1 MDMANGELRPA
12 HHMDNTNLIESDSAL
27 ANSTAMTTA
36 IRTTNGYQ
44 KTGDLITLPYTSVS
58 YAEQPYA
65 STTVN
70 LNEYDTIP
78 FVGQLTLSPE
88 MDEWMDTQTQPE
100 LVVDLPG
107 LVVFIDRSTLDKQF
121 DKGAAVLARTAS
133 LFNLEYADVYQ
144 RTRLCGELPRDNRAG
159 CWNGTR
165 YQPVPLVGG
174 ASQDEALKIMEN
186 SDQFAGVN
194 VASIPIRS
202 YPSLEGENISHV
214 LGYVGS
220 VTDEDLK
227 NSSKNYYRS
236 EVVGKTGLETQYN
249 EYLRGTPGV
258 RTFLVNR
265 KEVVTKESRNIQAVA
280 GNNLITN
287 IDAKLQSG
295 VERALEGAVKR
306 ARASGYRGDSGA
318 AVVLEIKTGRVLAM
332 ASYPT
337 YEPEIWQR
345 GLTVKQA
352 EDLFSEVKGVPAL
365 SRPLQGLFAPAST
378 FKSISVVA
386 AANAGYSLDATYNC
400 PASVEI
406 GNRTFNNFDSVA
418 AGRLKLD
425 VGLAISCDSLW
436 YQIAYDEWVRD
447 GGLKPKSKTN
457 DYFFN
462 AAKAFGVGK
471 VTGIDLPSELSG
483 RLPNRTWKQ
492 NWYEQNKDFYCN
504 YQQRA
509 KKQDLTRY
517 LIEIAREN
525 CLDGNKV
532 RAGDAVNFSIGQG
545 DTLVTPIRLAQMYAA
560 IANNGTYYKPQVA
573 RAVVDT
579 DGKVIKEFKP
589 EVADVIKEEQSTWD
603 FLHRA
608 LRMVVTRGTAGSV
621 FSGFPVAVSGKTGT
635 AQVFGKNPN
644 GSAKDDTSWFASYG
658 PTENPTYAVVMMV
671 SQGGFGASTSGVGVR
686 DIYSTLFGVSGNRV
700 DPNKAV
706 FPNGVPTNIAKVDLK
721 IAASKVDLTGA
732 KVGGVKLK

>member
-1 MDMANGELRPA
+1 MSQQSKIS
-12 HHMDNTNLIESDSAL
+12 LIVFQSLVFSLLFALFGRLFYLQVLESGRYKEAAISIQSRDIV
-27 ANSTAMTTA
+27 TPA
-36 IRTTNGYQ
+36 IRGAISDING
-44 KTGDLITLPYTSVS
+44 
-58 YAEQPYA
+58 
-65 STTVN
+65 
-70 LNEYDTIP
+70 
-78 FVGQLTLSPE
+78 SP
-88 MDEWMDTQTQPE
+88 

-107 LVVFIDRSTLDKQF
+107 LVVFIDRSTLDKQS
-121 DKGAAVLARTAS
+121 DKGATVLRRTAA
-133 LFNLEYADVYQ
+133 LFNLEYADIYQ
-144 RTRLCGELPRDNRAG
+144 RTRLCGELPVNNRAG

-165 YQPVPLVGG
+165 YQPIPLVGG
-174 ASQDEALKIMEN
+174 ASQDVALKIMEN

-202 YPSLEGENISHV
+202 YPSLEGENVSHV

-265 KEVVTKESRNIQAVA
+265 KEVVTKESKNIQAIA
-280 GNNLITN
+280 GNNLVTN

-295 VERALEGAVKR
+295 VERALEAAVKR

-337 YEPEIWQR
+337 YEPEIWQK

-378 FKSISVVA
+378 FKSVSVVA
-386 AANAGYSLDATYNC
+386 AANAGYPLDGSYNC

-447 GGLKPKSKTN
+447 GGLKPKSQTN

-492 NWYEQNKDFYCN
+492 NWFEQNKDFYCN

-658 PTENPTYAVVMMV
+658 PTEDPTYAVVMMV

-686 DIYSTLFGVSGNRV
+686 DIYSTLFGVTGNKV
-700 DPNKAV
+700 DPSKAI

-721 IAASKVDLTGA
+721 IAASKVDLTGV

>member
-1 MDMANGELRPA
+1 MSQQSKIS
-12 HHMDNTNLIESDSAL
+12 LIVFQSLVFSLLFALFGRLFYLQVLESGRYKEAAISIQSRDIV
-27 ANSTAMTTA
+27 TPA
-36 IRTTNGYQ
+36 IRGAISDING
-44 KTGDLITLPYTSVS
+44 
-58 YAEQPYA
+58 
-65 STTVN
+65 
-70 LNEYDTIP
+70 
-78 FVGQLTLSPE
+78 SP
-88 MDEWMDTQTQPE
+88 

-107 LVVFIDRSTLDKQF
+107 LVVFIDRSTLDKQP
-121 DKGAAVLARTAS
+121 DKGVTVLRRTAA
-133 LFNLEYADVYQ
+133 LFNLEYADIYQ
-144 RTRLCGELPRDNRAG
+144 RTRLCGELPVNNRAG

-165 YQPVPLVGG
+165 YQPIPLVGG
-174 ASQDEALKIMEN
+174 ASQDVALKIMEN

-202 YPSLEGENISHV
+202 YPSLEGENVSHV

-265 KEVVTKESRNIQAVA
+265 KEVVTKESTNIQAIA
-280 GNNLITN
+280 GNNLVTN

-295 VERALEGAVKR
+295 VERALEAAVKR

-337 YEPEIWQR
+337 YEPEIWQK

-378 FKSISVVA
+378 FKSVSVVA
-386 AANAGYSLDATYNC
+386 AANAGYPLDGSYNC

-492 NWYEQNKDFYCN
+492 NWFEQNKDFYCN

-686 DIYSTLFGVSGNRV
+686 DIYSTLFGVTGNKV
-700 DPNKAV
+700 DPSKAV

-721 IAASKVDLTGA
+721 IAASKVDLTGV

>member
-1 MDMANGELRPA
+1 MSQRSKIS
-12 HHMDNTNLIESDSAL
+12 LIVFQSLVFSLLFALFGRLFYLQVLESGRYKEAAISIQSRDIV
-27 ANSTAMTTA
+27 TPA
-36 IRTTNGYQ
+36 IRGAISDING
-44 KTGDLITLPYTSVS
+44 
-58 YAEQPYA
+58 
-65 STTVN
+65 
-70 LNEYDTIP
+70 
-78 FVGQLTLSPE
+78 SP
-88 MDEWMDTQTQPE
+88 

-107 LVVFIDRSTLDKQF
+107 LVVFIDRSTLDKQS
-121 DKGAAVLARTAS
+121 DKGATVLRRTAA
-133 LFNLEYADVYQ
+133 LFNLEYADIYQ
-144 RTRLCGELPRDNRAG
+144 RTRLCGELPVNNRAG

-165 YQPVPLVGG
+165 YQPIPLVGG
-174 ASQDEALKIMEN
+174 ASQDVALKIMEN

-202 YPSLEGENISHV
+202 YPSLEGENVSHV

-265 KEVVTKESRNIQAVA
+265 KEVVTKESKNIQAIA
-280 GNNLITN
+280 GNNLVTN

-295 VERALEGAVKR
+295 VERALEAAVKR

-337 YEPEIWQR
+337 YEPEIWQK

-378 FKSISVVA
+378 FKSVSVVA
-386 AANAGYSLDATYNC
+386 AANAGYPLDGSYNC

-671 SQGGFGASTSGVGVR
+671 SQGGFGASTSGLGVR
-686 DIYSTLFGVSGNRV
+686 DIYSTLFGVTGNKV
-700 DPNKAV
+700 DPK
-706 FPNGVPTNIAKVDLK
+706 
-721 IAASKVDLTGA
+721 
-732 KVGGVKLK
+732 

>member
-1 MDMANGELRPA
+1 MSQRSKIS
-12 HHMDNTNLIESDSAL
+12 LIVFQSLVFSLLFALFGRLFYLQVLESGRYKEAAISIQSRDIV
-27 ANSTAMTTA
+27 TPA
-36 IRTTNGYQ
+36 IRGAITDING
-44 KTGDLITLPYTSVS
+44 
-58 YAEQPYA
+58 
-65 STTVN
+65 
-70 LNEYDTIP
+70 
-78 FVGQLTLSPE
+78 SP
-88 MDEWMDTQTQPE
+88 

-107 LVVFIDRSTLDKQF
+107 LVVFIERNTLDKQS
-121 DKGAAVLARTAS
+121 DKGVTVLKRTAA
-133 LFNLEYADVYQ
+133 LFNLEYADIYQ
-144 RTRLCGELPRDNRAG
+144 RTRLCGELPVNNRAG
-159 CWNGTR
+159 CWNGNR
-165 YQPVPLVGG
+165 YQPIPLVGG
-174 ASQDEALKIMEN
+174 ASQDLALKIMEN

-202 YPSLEGENISHV
+202 YPSLEGENVSHV

-227 NSSKNYYRS
+227 DPAKNYYRS

-265 KEVVTKESRNIQAVA
+265 KEVVTKESKNIQAIA
-280 GNNLITN
+280 GNNLVTN

-295 VERALEGAVKR
+295 VERALEAAVKR

-337 YEPEIWQR
+337 YEPEIWQK

-378 FKSISVVA
+378 FKSVSVVA
-386 AANAGYSLDATYNC
+386 AANAGYPLDGSYNC

-471 VTGIDLPSELSG
+471 ATGIDLPSELSG

-658 PTENPTYAVVMMV
+658 PTEDPTYAVVMMV

-686 DIYSTLFGVSGNRV
+686 DIYSTLFGVIGNRV

-721 IAASKVDLTGA
+721 IAASKVDLTGV

>member
-1 MDMANGELRPA
+1 MSQRSKIS
-12 HHMDNTNLIESDSAL
+12 LIVFQSLVFSLLFALFGRLFYLQVLESGRYKEAAISIQSRDIV
-27 ANSTAMTTA
+27 TPA
-36 IRTTNGYQ
+36 IRGAISDING
-44 KTGDLITLPYTSVS
+44 
-58 YAEQPYA
+58 
-65 STTVN
+65 
-70 LNEYDTIP
+70 
-78 FVGQLTLSPE
+78 SP
-88 MDEWMDTQTQPE
+88 

-107 LVVFIDRSTLDKQF
+107 LVVFIDRSTLDKQS
-121 DKGAAVLARTAS
+121 DKGATVLRRTAA
-133 LFNLEYADVYQ
+133 LFNLEYADIYQ
-144 RTRLCGELPRDNRAG
+144 RTRLCGELPVNNRAG

-165 YQPVPLVGG
+165 YQPIPLVGG
-174 ASQDEALKIMEN
+174 ASQDVALKIMEN

-202 YPSLEGENISHV
+202 YPSLEGENVSHV

-227 NSSKNYYRS
+227 DPTKNYYRS

-265 KEVVTKESRNIQAVA
+265 KEVVTKESKNIQAIA
-280 GNNLITN
+280 GNNLVTN

-295 VERALEGAVKR
+295 VERALEAAVKR

-337 YEPEIWQR
+337 YEPEIWQK

-378 FKSISVVA
+378 FKSVSVVA
-386 AANAGYSLDATYNC
+386 AANAGYPLDGSYNC

-492 NWYEQNKDFYCN
+492 NWFEQNKDFYCN

-658 PTENPTYAVVMMV
+658 PTEDPTYAVVMMV

-686 DIYSTLFGVSGNRV
+686 DIYSTLFGVTGNKV
-700 DPNKAV
+700 DPSKAV

-721 IAASKVDLTGA
+721 IAASKVDLTGV

>member
-1 MDMANGELRPA
+1 MSQQSKIS
-12 HHMDNTNLIESDSAL
+12 LIVFQSLVFSLLFALFGRLFYLQVLESGRYKEAAISIQSRDIV
-27 ANSTAMTTA
+27 TPA
-36 IRTTNGYQ
+36 IRGAISDING
-44 KTGDLITLPYTSVS
+44 
-58 YAEQPYA
+58 
-65 STTVN
+65 
-70 LNEYDTIP
+70 
-78 FVGQLTLSPE
+78 SP
-88 MDEWMDTQTQPE
+88 

-107 LVVFIDRSTLDKQF
+107 LVVFIDRSTLDKQS
-121 DKGAAVLARTAS
+121 DKGATVLRRTAA
-133 LFNLEYADVYQ
+133 LFNLEYADIYQ
-144 RTRLCGELPRDNRAG
+144 RTRLCGELPVNNRAG

-165 YQPVPLVGG
+165 YQPIPLVGG
-174 ASQDEALKIMEN
+174 ASQDVALKIMEN

-202 YPSLEGENISHV
+202 YPSLEGENVSHV

-265 KEVVTKESRNIQAVA
+265 KEVVTKESKNIQAIA
-280 GNNLITN
+280 GNNLVTN

-295 VERALEGAVKR
+295 VERALEAAVKR

-337 YEPEIWQR
+337 YEPEIWQK

-378 FKSISVVA
+378 FKSVSVVA
-386 AANAGYSLDATYNC
+386 AANAGYPLDGSYNC

-406 GNRTFNNFDSVA
+406 GNRTFNNFESVA

-492 NWYEQNKDFYCN
+492 NWFEQNKDFYCN

-525 CLDGNKV
+525 CLDGSKV

-560 IANNGTYYKPQVA
+560 IANNGKYYKPQVA
-573 RAVVDT
+573 RAIVDT

-658 PTENPTYAVVMMV
+658 PTEDPKYAVVMMV
-671 SQGGFGASTSGVGVR
+671 SQGGFGASTSGLGVR
-686 DIYSTLFGVSGNRV
+686 DIYSTLFGVTGNKV
-700 DPNKAV
+700 DPSKAI

-721 IAASKVDLTGA
+721 IAASKVDLTGV

>member
-1 MDMANGELRPA
+1 
-12 HHMDNTNLIESDSAL
+12 
-27 ANSTAMTTA
+27 
-36 IRTTNGYQ
+36 
-44 KTGDLITLPYTSVS
+44 
-58 YAEQPYA
+58 
-65 STTVN
+65 
-70 LNEYDTIP
+70 
-78 FVGQLTLSPE
+78 
-88 MDEWMDTQTQPE
+88 
-100 LVVDLPG
+100 
-107 LVVFIDRSTLDKQF
+107 
-121 DKGAAVLARTAS
+121 
-133 LFNLEYADVYQ
+133 
-144 RTRLCGELPRDNRAG
+144 
-159 CWNGTR
+159 
-165 YQPVPLVGG
+165 
-174 ASQDEALKIMEN
+174 MEN

-202 YPSLEGENISHV
+202 YPSLEGENVSHV

-265 KEVVTKESRNIQAVA
+265 KEVVTKESKNIQAIA
-280 GNNLITN
+280 GNNLVTN

-295 VERALEGAVKR
+295 VERALEAAVKR

-337 YEPEIWQR
+337 YEPEIWQK

-378 FKSISVVA
+378 FKSVSVVA
-386 AANAGYSLDATYNC
+386 AANAGYPLDGSYNC

-492 NWYEQNKDFYCN
+492 NWFEQNKDFYCN

-658 PTENPTYAVVMMV
+658 PTEDPTYAVVMMV

-686 DIYSTLFGVSGNRV
+686 DIYSTLFGVTGNKV
-700 DPNKAV
+700 DPSKAI

-721 IAASKVDLTGA
+721 IAASKVDLTRV

>member
-1 MDMANGELRPA
+1 MSQRSKIS
-12 HHMDNTNLIESDSAL
+12 LIVFQSLVFSLLFALFGRLFYLQVLESGRYKEAAISIQSRDIV
-27 ANSTAMTTA
+27 TPA
-36 IRTTNGYQ
+36 IRGAISDING
-44 KTGDLITLPYTSVS
+44 
-58 YAEQPYA
+58 
-65 STTVN
+65 
-70 LNEYDTIP
+70 
-78 FVGQLTLSPE
+78 SP
-88 MDEWMDTQTQPE
+88 

-107 LVVFIDRSTLDKQF
+107 LVVFIDRSTLDKQS
-121 DKGAAVLARTAS
+121 DKGATVLRRTAAI
-133 LFNLEYADVYQ
+133 FNLEYADIYQ
-144 RTRLCGELPRDNRAG
+144 RTRLCGELPVNNRAG

-165 YQPVPLVGG
+165 YQPIPLVGG
-174 ASQDEALKIMEN
+174 ASQDVALKIMEN

-202 YPSLEGENISHV
+202 YPSLEGENVSHV

-258 RTFLVNR
+258 KTFLVNR
-265 KEVVTKESRNIQAVA
+265 KEVVTKESKNIQAIA
-280 GNNLITN
+280 GNNLVTN

-295 VERALEGAVKR
+295 VERALEAAVKR

-337 YEPEIWQR
+337 YEPEIWQK

-352 EDLFSEVKGVPAL
+352 EDLFSEAKGVPAL

-378 FKSISVVA
+378 FKSVSVVA
-386 AANAGYSLDATYNC
+386 AANAGYPLDGSYNC

-406 GNRTFNNFDSVA
+406 GTRTFRNFDSVA
-418 AGRLKLD
+418 AGRIKLD

-447 GGLKPKSKTN
+447 GGLKPKSKAN

-573 RAVVDT
+573 RAIVNT

-603 FLHRA
+603 FLQRA

-635 AQVFGKNPN
+635 AEVFGRNPN

-671 SQGGFGASTSGVGVR
+671 SQGGFGASTSGIGVR
-686 DIYSTLFGVSGNRV
+686 DIYSTLFGVTGNKI

-721 IAASKVDLTGA
+721 IAASKVDLTRV

>member
-1 MDMANGELRPA
+1 MSQRSKIS
-12 HHMDNTNLIESDSAL
+12 LIIFQSLVFSLLFALFGRLFYLQVLESGKYKEAAISIQSRDIV
-27 ANSTAMTTA
+27 TPA
-36 IRTTNGYQ
+36 IRGAITDING
-44 KTGDLITLPYTSVS
+44 
-58 YAEQPYA
+58 
-65 STTVN
+65 
-70 LNEYDTIP
+70 
-78 FVGQLTLSPE
+78 SP
-88 MDEWMDTQTQPE
+88 

-107 LVVFIDRSTLDKQF
+107 LVVFVDRSTLDKQS
-121 DKGAAVLARTAS
+121 DKGATVLSRAAS
-133 LFNLEYADVYQ
+133 LLNLEYADIYQ
-144 RTRLCGELPRDNRAG
+144 RTRLCGELPVNNRAG
-159 CWNGTR
+159 CWNGSR
-165 YQPVPLVGG
+165 YQPIPLVGG
-174 ASQDEALKIMEN
+174 ASQDVALKIMEN
-186 SDQFAGVN
+186 SDQFAGIN

-202 YPSLEGENISHV
+202 YPSLAGENTSHV

-227 NSSKNYYRS
+227 NPTKNYYRS

-265 KEVVTKESRNIQAVA
+265 KEVVTKESKNIQAVA

-295 VERALEGAVKR
+295 VERALEAAVKR

-337 YEPEIWQR
+337 YEPEIWQK

-352 EDLFSEVKGVPAL
+352 EDLFSEAKGVPAL

-378 FKSISVVA
+378 FKSVSVVA
-386 AANAGYSLDATYNC
+386 AANAGYPLDGSYNC

-447 GGLKPKSKTN
+447 GGLKPKSKPN

-545 DTLVTPIRLAQMYAA
+545 DTLVTPLRLAQMYAA
-560 IANNGTYYKPQVA
+560 IANNGTYYVPQVA
-573 RAVVDT
+573 RAIVDKN
-579 DGKVIKEFKP
+579 GKVIKEFKP
-589 EVADVIKEEQSTWD
+589 KVADVIKEEQSTWD

-608 LRMVVTRGTAGSV
+608 LRMVVTQGTAGSI
-621 FSGFPVAVSGKTGT
+621 FSGFPVAISGKTGT
-635 AQVFGKNPN
+635 AEVFGRNPN

-686 DIYSTLFGVSGNRV
+686 DIYSTLFGVTGNRV
-700 DPNKAV
+700 DPNKAL

-721 IAASKVDLTGA
+721 IAASKVDLTGV

>member
-1 MDMANGELRPA
+1 
-12 HHMDNTNLIESDSAL
+12 
-27 ANSTAMTTA
+27 
-36 IRTTNGYQ
+36 
-44 KTGDLITLPYTSVS
+44 
-58 YAEQPYA
+58 
-65 STTVN
+65 
-70 LNEYDTIP
+70 
-78 FVGQLTLSPE
+78 
-88 MDEWMDTQTQPE
+88 
-100 LVVDLPG
+100 
-107 LVVFIDRSTLDKQF
+107 
-121 DKGAAVLARTAS
+121 
-133 LFNLEYADVYQ
+133 
-144 RTRLCGELPRDNRAG
+144 
-159 CWNGTR
+159 
-165 YQPVPLVGG
+165 
-174 ASQDEALKIMEN
+174 MEN

-202 YPSLEGENISHV
+202 YPSLEGENVSHV

-227 NSSKNYYRS
+227 NTSKNYYRS

-265 KEVVTKESRNIQAVA
+265 KEVVTKESKNIQAIA
-280 GNNLITN
+280 GNNLVTN

-295 VERALEGAVKR
+295 VERALEAAVKR

-337 YEPEIWQR
+337 YEPEIWQK

-378 FKSISVVA
+378 FKSVSVVA
-386 AANAGYSLDATYNC
+386 AANAGYPLDGSYNC

-658 PTENPTYAVVMMV
+658 PTEDPTYAVVMMV

-686 DIYSTLFGVSGNRV
+686 DIYSTLFGVIGNRV

-721 IAASKVDLTGA
+721 IAASKVDLTGV

>member
-1 MDMANGELRPA
+1 MSQQSKIS
-12 HHMDNTNLIESDSAL
+12 LIVFQSLVFSLLFALFGRLFYLQVLESGRYKEAAISIQSRDIV
-27 ANSTAMTTA
+27 TPA
-36 IRTTNGYQ
+36 IRGAITDING
-44 KTGDLITLPYTSVS
+44 
-58 YAEQPYA
+58 
-65 STTVN
+65 
-70 LNEYDTIP
+70 
-78 FVGQLTLSPE
+78 SP
-88 MDEWMDTQTQPE
+88 

-107 LVVFIDRSTLDKQF
+107 LVVFIDRSTLDKQP
-121 DKGAAVLARTAS
+121 DKGVTVLSRTAA
-133 LFNLEYADVYQ
+133 LFNLEYADIYQ
-144 RTRLCGELPRDNRAG
+144 RTRLCGELPKNNRAG
-159 CWNGTR
+159 CWNGSR
-165 YQPVPLVGG
+165 YQPIPLVGG
-174 ASQDEALKIMEN
+174 ASQDVALKIMEN

-202 YPSLEGENISHV
+202 YPSLEGENTSHV

-227 NSSKNYYRS
+227 DPTKNYYRS

-265 KEVVTKESRNIQAVA
+265 KEVVTKESTNIQAVA

-295 VERALEGAVKR
+295 VERALEAAVKR

-337 YEPEIWQR
+337 YEPEIWQK

-378 FKSISVVA
+378 FKSVSVVA
-386 AANAGYSLDATYNC
+386 AANAGYSLDASYNC

-425 VGLAISCDSLW
+425 VGIAISCDSLW

-447 GGLKPKSKTN
+447 GGLKPKSNTN

-525 CLDGNKV
+525 CIDGNKV

-545 DTLVTPIRLAQMYAA
+545 DTLVTPLRLAQMYAA
-560 IANNGTYYKPQVA
+560 IANNGTYYTPQVA

-589 EVADVIKEEQSTWD
+589 KVADVIKEEQSTWD

-608 LRMVVTRGTAGSV
+608 LRMVVTRGTAGGV
-621 FSGFPVAVSGKTGT
+621 FSGFPVAISGKTGT

-658 PTENPTYAVVMMV
+658 PTEDPTYAVVMMV

-686 DIYSTLFGVSGNRV
+686 DIYSTLFGVTGNRV
-700 DPNKAV
+700 DPNKAI

-721 IAASKVDLTGA
+721 IAASKVDLTGV